1 MASLESVIKED
12 TTPYV
17 ISNITLCIDNKM
29 EIPVTGI
36 YVSASLSDS
45 RIGGSACSVT
55 VIPILD
61 KSEKAA
67 NSFDMSVADANFK
80 SIPIEHTA
88 SVKMTVANEDV
99 VLYRGVI
106 INTRS
111 AFSTNSTSFKK
122 TYTVLLGHPAAV
134 IAAHHVSEPFMWSN
148 KNEPF
153 KLKSIAER
161 LTAVAGD
168 IGKLTEEFKNGS
180 GFNVVAYLVSILSKE
195 AKIIGDSGNV
205 DIAAIVDVDNAPILN
220 STLDIKTATGVPMK
234 NQLIDLVSKS
244 MLKNSEWTTL
254 TTILE
259 QFSLLAVP
267 TMSFGKSDKDTAIIP
282 NIALGEASIDLKAS
296 DILSYDQ
303 MPPTRA
309 ADRKRAIAVYID
321 AYTQGDDSNQ
331 FAVCVQGYDKDG
343 KPTLDEGFVSAAS
356 VGSDSKDN
364 TYSNKFTIKTLDGK
378 SKEFTIPLTRI
389 NLPDWI
395 KVPSKI
401 ENNDIPSYVDF
412 RRKVASIF
420 ARTAYA
426 TGLVK
431 TGSITLRLPISV
443 MLDKVRVGLGKV
455 VKACLD
461 NDETVYG
468 QLTNIRYSI
477 EADSSNFR
485 IQAEATLS
493 TIRNEAEQAA
503 WSISSSSKSSK
514 AGSDLLF
521 IPQDDKN
528 K

>member
-1 MASLESVIKED
+1 MASLESIIKEN

-17 ISNITLCIDNKM
+17 ISNITLYIDENMK
-29 EIPVTGI
+29 IPVTGV
-36 YVSASLSDS
+36 YVNASLSDS

-61 KSEKAA
+61 NGKEAV
-67 NSFDMSVADANFK
+67 NSLDMTIADNNFK
-80 SIPIEHTA
+80 RIPIEHTA
-88 SVKMTVANEDV
+88 SVEMQVAGKTI

-111 AFSTNSTSFKK
+111 AFNTSSTSFRK
-122 TYTVLLGHPAAV
+122 TYTVLLGHPAAL

-148 KNEPF
+148 KNQPCEI
-153 KLKSIAER
+153 KSIAER

-168 IGKLTEEFKNGS
+168 IDKLVDNFKSGN
-180 GFNVVAYLVSILSKE
+180 GFNIVAYLVSILSKE
-195 AKIIGDSGNV
+195 AETIGDSGDV
-205 DIAAIVDVDNAPILN
+205 DIANIIDIASAPLLN
-220 STLDIKTATGVPMK
+220 STLGIKMGTGAAMK
-234 NQLIDLVSKS
+234 NQLADLASKS
-244 MLKNSEWTTL
+244 MLKYSEWITL

-282 NIALGEASIDLKAS
+282 NIALGDAAIELKAAE
-296 DILSYDQ
+296 ILSYDQ

-309 ADRKRAIAVYID
+309 ADRKKAIAVYID
-321 AYTQGDDSNQ
+321 AFEKGESSGQY
-331 FAVCVQGYDKDG
+331 AVCVQGYDKDG
-343 KPTLDEGFVSAAS
+343 KPTLDEGVVSAAS
-356 VGSDSKDN
+356 SNVGSDGK
-364 TYSNKFTIKTLDGK
+364 YSNKFTIKTLKGE
-378 SKEFTIPLTRI
+378 SKEFTVPLTKI

-395 KVPSKI
+395 KVPSKGA
-401 ENNDIPSYVDF
+401 DGSIPSYVDF

-431 TGSITLRLPISV
+431 TGSITLHLPISV

-461 NDETVYG
+461 NGEIVYG
-468 QLTNIRYSI
+468 QLTSISYSI

-485 IQAEATLS
+485 IRTDAKLS
-493 TIRNEAEQAA
+493 TIRNEAEQSA
-503 WSISSSSKSSK
+503 WAVSSSNKTSK
-514 AGSDLLF
+514 AAKELLF
-521 IPQDDKN
+521 IPQDNKN